1 MHSMHDNCANN
12 SLVSYDYTPHVAASS
27 ITFAG
32 KGHMRIGLAVVLKRT
47 GVVHALIAGA
57 LLGNGAEVEAQ
68 QRPAVV
74 PSSGV
79 DVAARVKELHERAEK
94 LHDHPRTW
102 VEASRLHRAEAKL
115 RDRADPKGVECL
127 RIAAMLLAY
136 AGRDRDSRYVMEEAA
151 NWALEQGD
159 AHAAATAYLE
169 AAFIAK
175 RERNLPAVN
184 TYLEKSRVLSV
195 APGLTTAQKEW
206 IAGRIKTAIASE
218 KL

>member
-79 DVAARVKELHERAEK
+79 DVAARVKELHERAVK

-127 RIAAMLLAY
+127 RISAMLLAY
-136 AGRDRDSRYVMEEAA
+136 AGRDRDSGSVLEEAG
-151 NWALEQGD
+151 NWALGKGDEQ
-159 AHAAATAYLE
+159 AAATGYLE
-169 AAFIAK
+169 GVLLA
-175 RERNLPAVN
+175 RGGRNLPAV
-184 TYLEKSRVLSV
+184 S
-195 APGLTTAQKEW
+195 
-206 IAGRIKTAIASE
+206 
-218 KL
+218 